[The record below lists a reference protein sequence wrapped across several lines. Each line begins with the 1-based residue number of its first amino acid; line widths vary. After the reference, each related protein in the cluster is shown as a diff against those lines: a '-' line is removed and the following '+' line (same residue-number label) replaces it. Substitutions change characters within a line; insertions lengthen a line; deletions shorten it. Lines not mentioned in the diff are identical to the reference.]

1 MVADS
6 EGKRSEGIAHTD
18 RAGKVFIV
26 VGQDVRRCLVC
37 EQAFTRQAVS
47 DHAKV
52 ECHPE
57 KLKGTKR

>member
-1 MVADS
+1 
-6 EGKRSEGIAHTD
+6 
-18 RAGKVFIV
+18 
-26 VGQDVRRCLVC
+26 VRRCLVC